1 MRIPL
6 RTSYQSDN
14 LVFIHKEI
22 NSPQRRKDAKTQRRK
37 DAKTQ
42 RRKDAKKYLSYGLI
56 ESVIPA
62 KAGIQPVHHQRDT
75 GSLLS
80 QG

>member
-6 RTSYQSDN
+6 RTSCQRDT

-22 NSPQRRKDAKTQRRK
+22 SSPQRRKDAKK
-37 DAKTQ
+37 H
-42 RRKDAKKYLSYGLI
+42 LSYGLI

>member
-6 RTSYQSDN
+6 RTSYQRDN

-22 NSPQRRKDAKTQRRK
+22 NSP
-37 DAKTQ
+37 Q

>member
-42 RRKDAKKYLSYGLI
+42 RRKDAKKAKPYLSFFLNYFF
-56 ESVIPA
+56 A
-62 KAGIQPVHHQRDT
+62 FFA
-75 GSLLS
+75 SLR
-80 QG
+80 

>member
-37 DAKTQ
+37 DAK
-42 RRKDAKKYLSYGLI
+42 KYLSYGLI

-62 KAGIQPVHHQRDT
+62 KAGIRPVQHQ
-75 GSLLS
+75 
-80 QG
+80 